1 MMNKD
6 SELKVRISKY
16 DKDLF
21 LVNCQKYNNKS
32 SQVIRELI
40 KIYNHNNFIRN
51 EIDKN
56 IKN

>member
-1 MMNKD
+1 MLKKD

-21 LVNCQKYNNKS
+21 LINCQKYNNKAS
-32 SQVIRELI
+32 EVIRELI